1 MSRTDVSR
9 PESDLSDQPV
19 RPRTDGLLA
28 IAGAGIFAALVV
40 VLHVVEDE
48 FEPSSRFIS
57 EYVLGDWGWL
67 MNLAFIALGG
77 AFLAVAHGLRRS
89 LSPGRRVTASV
100 RLMYVTGITTVGQWI
115 LQLRLDR

>member
-9 PESDLSDQPV
+9 PKSDVSDQSV
-19 RPRTDGLLA
+19 RRARTACWHWPAPGSSRPSS
-28 IAGAGIFAALVV
+28 F

-48 FEPSSRFIS
+48 FEPCSRFIS

-77 AFLAVAHGLRRS
+77 AFLAVAHGLRRT

-100 RLMYVTGITTVGQWI
+100 RLMYIAGITIVLQRV
-115 LQLRLDR
+115 LQLRLAR